1 MKIYASLAAAAAGCQ
16 TAIAFSKIPRF
27 DSGRTAQQGAALGH
41 TSYYALGARPL
52 GPDHGET
59 RMSFKTMLNLL

>member
-16 TAIAFSKIPRF
+16 TAIAFSKIPRL

-41 TSYYALGARPL
+41 SYALLGAT
-52 GPDHGET
+52 G
-59 RMSFKTMLNLL
+59 RMGKR